1 MPPDL
6 LSFFD
11 LGTALALILV
21 GVAFGI
27 GVLGHLPTSLQL
39 GPVQS
44 LFFLAIADVMPWVV
58 IIGFRGFRHYQNPSL
73 YPGWYLSI
81 GTLLMFLV
89 FDLGAASGIAVLD
102 RWERRQRRIAV
113 ELAGVH
119 VRIK

>member
-11 LGTALALILV
+11 LGTAIALVAV
-21 GVAFGI
+21 GLAFGI

-39 GPVQS
+39 GPAQS

-58 IIGFRGFRHYQNPSL
+58 IIGFRGLRHYQNPDL
-73 YPGWYLSI
+73 YPTWYISI

-89 FDLGAASGIAVLD
+89 FDLGAAGGIAIID
-102 RWERRQRRIAV
+102 KWERRQRRIAV
-113 ELAGVH
+113 ELAA
-119 VRIK
+119 VRVK